1 MGIIDRGKAIYSR
14 TDPYGERFFFT
25 HAC

>member
-1 MGIIDRGKAIYSR
+1 MGIIDRGKAIYNR
-14 TDPYGERFFFT
+14 TDPYAERFFFT